1 MHGGREAMDVDGEFR
16 VVLVTAPPDVAERLA
31 GALVSERLAACV
43 NIIPAVRSVYRWQGE
58 IQWDNEA
65 LLLIK
70 TSTALLPCLT
80 ERVQALHPY
89 DVPEILAL
97 PIVSGNR
104 SYLNWLSSNLS
115 LPGCKDAS

>member
-1 MHGGREAMDVDGEFR
+1 MAVDGEFR

-31 GALVSERLAACV
+31 EALVSERLAACV
-43 NIIPAVRSVYRWQGE
+43 GIIPGVRSIYRWQ
-58 IQWDNEA
+58 NEMQRDSAA
-65 LLLIK
+65 LL
-70 TSTALLPCLT
+70 ACLT

-115 LPGCKDAS
+115 LPGCRDAS